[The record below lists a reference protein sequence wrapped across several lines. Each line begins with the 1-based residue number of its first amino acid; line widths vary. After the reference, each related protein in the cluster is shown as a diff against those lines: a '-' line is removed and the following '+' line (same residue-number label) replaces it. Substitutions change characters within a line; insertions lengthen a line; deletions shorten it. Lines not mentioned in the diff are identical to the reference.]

1 MKDITCRER
10 FIHWQN
16 ATSIFKNLSVPVTEN
31 RDHHEF
37 SDVAMRNEPLLCLDV
52 AVTSDSPLR
61 TGKMWQKTNWR
72 SVAKPGLCCSSPA
85 GEAHR
90 PSYCQHWVSQRNST
104 LEILPLNPKVPHDTP
119 MTGKN
124 NSSQPEID
132 TQLPW
137 WYFKGG
143 KKKWHCRNHFS
154 VKKKKKKLLGQ
165 ILETIFSSVGSL
177 RLIWKSYTSNK
188 KMFRHTKC

>member
-1 MKDITCRER
+1 
-10 FIHWQN
+10 
-16 ATSIFKNLSVPVTEN
+16 
-31 RDHHEF
+31 
-37 SDVAMRNEPLLCLDV
+37 MRNEPLLCLDV

-90 PSYCQHWVSQRNST
+90 PSYCQHWVSQRNSM

-154 VKKKKKKLLGQ
+154 VKKKKKHCWVRFWKPFFPVLGVSDSFESHTQVIKRCSDTQNVNTISESMGTQKLPMGRQ
-165 ILETIFSSVGSL
+165 EILWSRGKNSWSNPTSSFH
-177 RLIWKSYTSNK
+177 R
-188 KMFRHTKC
+188 